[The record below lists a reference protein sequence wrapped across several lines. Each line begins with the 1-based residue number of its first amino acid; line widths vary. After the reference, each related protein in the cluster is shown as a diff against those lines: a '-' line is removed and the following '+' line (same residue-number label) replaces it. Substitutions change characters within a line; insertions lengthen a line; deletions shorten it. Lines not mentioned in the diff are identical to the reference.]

1 MIRLFSLPAR
11 RHTHNTVSAQVN
23 LMEPRALL
31 SGVAIFPQS
40 ASVKPQAAAPANFS
54 GPWSLSVENES
65 AITGMTLNQTGT
77 EITGVINAVE
87 GDPVEIPITNGSVKK
102 KTLTLFVD
110 RDFVSF
116 DIKLKL
122 KGNGTLKG
130 TFVSSNDGAKQK
142 VTGSQAS

>member
-1 MIRLFSLPAR
+1 
-11 RHTHNTVSAQVN
+11 
-23 LMEPRALL
+23 MEPRALL

-130 TFVSSNDGAKQK
+130 TFVSSNDGVKRK
-142 VTGSQAS
+142 VTGTQEM